1 MDIDYLQFITLN
13 TDSFYE
19 SLRENNRQLFED
31 IRAKMR
37 EGKSSLTE
45 MNLLAFNYSSSNYDR
60 WIKDMDNAFAT
71 VLRSDEFLS
80 SLSKYVNS
88 VVDLYSIYRQPGG
101 HVGLCISSTA
111 HEKLWPEVTEWILA
125 HS

>member
-1 MDIDYLQFITLN
+1 
-13 TDSFYE
+13 
-19 SLRENNRQLFED
+19 
-31 IRAKMR
+31 MR

-45 MNLLAFNYSSSNYDR
+45 MSLLAFNYASSNYDR

-101 HVGLCISSTA
+101 HVGLCISLTSQ
-111 HEKLWPEVTEWILA
+111 
-125 HS
+125 